1 MNIVLTNKAVN
12 IAGGENYVLYL
23 AEGLRERNHN
33 VIIAPLANSELAA
46 KSIELGFET
55 IEMNYSAKGLDEI
68 PLIFDFAKKLKNK
81 KIDIIHTNSNTDR
94 TVGAFASRLL
104 KCKNIAQIHSHFSI
118 KQRSHHNFR
127 NNFIDHFITDS
138 ISSQNQLVHSDKI
151 DKERVTTIHIG
162 IPKTNVVLT
171 HEEKI
176 KLRNE
181 FNISENDFLIGT
193 IGRLVPFKGHIYLL
207 RAFKDILAQ
216 HPDSK
221 LMIVGDGEIQ
231 DELISASQELGIF
244 SSVIFPGY
252 RTDVDRLLSIF
263 DLYTHPSIDH
273 GGESFPIAVLLA
285 LRAGLPI
292 VASKVSDIPF
302 QVKNDFN
309 GFIVE
314 PGNADELSA
323 RISQLINNNN
333 LKKSFAENSI
343 NHFYNNF
350 TLKRMINNIELLYEK
365 VLSEKS
371 APNKKIFFS
380 KPSDLIRKYFGKRRE
395 VL

>member
-33 VIIAPLANSELAA
+33 VIIAPLAKSELAA
-46 KSIELGFET
+46 KSRELGFET

-68 PLIFDFAKKLKNK
+68 PLIFDFAKKLKDK
-81 KIDIIHTNSNTDR
+81 KVDIIHTNSNTDR
-94 TVGAFASRLL
+94 TVGAFASRILG
-104 KCKNIAQIHSHFSI
+104 CKNIAQIHSHFSI

-127 NNFIDHFITDS
+127 NKFIDHFITDS
-138 ISSQNQLVHSDKI
+138 ISSQNQLVHSDKM
-151 DKERVTTIHIG
+151 DGEKVSTIHIG
-162 IPKTNVVLT
+162 IPKNKVVVSSD
-171 HEEKI
+171 EKRL
-176 KLRNE
+176 LRNE

-207 RAFKDILAQ
+207 RALKNILAH
-216 HPDSK
+216 HPNTK

-231 DELISASQELGIF
+231 DELVSATKELGI
-244 SSVIFPGY
+244 SSNVIFPGY
-252 RTDVDRLLSIF
+252 RTDVDQLLSIF

-302 QVKNDFN
+302 QVKNEFN

-314 PGNADELSA
+314 PGNSVELADC
-323 RISQLINNNN
+323 IKQLIDDNK
-333 LKKSFAENSI
+333 LRQSFAENSL
-343 NHFYNNF
+343 NHFYDNF
-350 TLKRMINNIELLYEK
+350 TLKRMINNIELLYQK
-365 VLSEKS
+365 VLSPDSVEKK
-371 APNKKIFFS
+371 KKIFS
-380 KPSDLIRKYFGKRRE
+380 KSLEIIKKFFGGQRE
-395 VL
+395 VF